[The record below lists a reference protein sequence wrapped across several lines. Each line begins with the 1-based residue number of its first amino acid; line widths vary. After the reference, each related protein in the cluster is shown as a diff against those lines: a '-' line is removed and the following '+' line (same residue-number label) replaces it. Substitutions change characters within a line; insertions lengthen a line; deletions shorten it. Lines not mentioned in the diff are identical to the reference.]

1 LAAIAQASRSNRSAQ
16 FLQRPLNS
24 EHRLNQ
30 TAQGQITSVVPPAPI
45 DLQLDSPPEVDWLL
59 WQADKIEAQA
69 KIIKMS
75 FILPPSKTIEFA
87 LLLAGIG

>member
-1 LAAIAQASRSNRSAQ
+1 MAQARRSNRSTQ
-16 FLQRPLNS
+16 FLQRLLKS
-24 EHRLNQ
+24 ERRLSQ

-45 DLQLDSPPEVDWLL
+45 DLQLDSPPEEDWLL

-69 KIIKMS
+69 KIIKTS

-87 LLLAGIG
+87 LLQAGTR